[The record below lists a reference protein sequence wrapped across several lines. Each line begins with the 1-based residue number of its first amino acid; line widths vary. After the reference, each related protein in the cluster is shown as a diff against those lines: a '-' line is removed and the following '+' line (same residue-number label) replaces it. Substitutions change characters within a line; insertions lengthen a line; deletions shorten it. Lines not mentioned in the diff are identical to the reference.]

1 MKNNWLANLDL
12 NEMEQCVEE
21 YDNLIDTL
29 MDLSKNTKYLGIE
42 FLEDYLRDE
51 YMADIEEMKEILN
64 DAENGTMPSAYE
76 DYYENVITP
85 TMRGLI

>member
-29 MDLSKNTKYLGIE
+29 MDLSKNTKYYLI
-42 FLEDYLRDE
+42 FL
-51 YMADIEEMKEILN
+51 
-64 DAENGTMPSAYE
+64 
-76 DYYENVITP
+76 
-85 TMRGLI
+85 

>member
-21 YDNLIDTL
+21 YDNLIDIL

-42 FLEDYLRDE
+42 FLEDDLRDE
-51 YMADIEEMKEILN
+51 YMADIDEMKDILN
-64 DAENGTMPSAYE
+64 AEENGEVPSAKE
-76 DYYENVITP
+76 DYKENVIVP
-85 TMRGLI
+85 TIRGLR

>member
-29 MDLSKNTKYLGIE
+29 MDLSKNTKYLGVE
-42 FLEDYLRDE
+42 FLEDDLRDE
-51 YMADIEEMKEILN
+51 YMADINEMKDIIAE
-64 DAENGTMPSAYE
+64 AENETLPSRDE
-76 DYYENVITP
+76 MSQDYINDRLKEL
-85 TMRGLI
+85 R